1 MRDRNEGPR
10 SRPELPVVGGEGRT
24 ALVRRGRESAAL
36 GGGEAP
42 GVALRRRGVLQQHEQ
57 RPAVPVA
64 LLVAF
69 TRRLVRYVCSGDAIW
84 LAMNDAK
91 NDIGATDEEVAA
103 LQAAIDE
110 HAGRNFPP
118 GF

>member
-1 MRDRNEGPR
+1 
-10 SRPELPVVGGEGRT
+10 
-24 ALVRRGRESAAL
+24 
-36 GGGEAP
+36 
-42 GVALRRRGVLQQHEQ
+42 
-57 RPAVPVA
+57 
-64 LLVAF
+64 
-69 TRRLVRYVCSGDAIW
+69 
-84 LAMNDAK
+84 MNDAK